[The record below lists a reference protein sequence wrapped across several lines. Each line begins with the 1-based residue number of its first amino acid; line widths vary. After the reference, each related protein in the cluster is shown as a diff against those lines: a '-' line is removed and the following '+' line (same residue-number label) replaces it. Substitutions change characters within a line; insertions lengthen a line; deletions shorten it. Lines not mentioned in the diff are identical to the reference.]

1 MIGNEKRVYGVVKPN
16 IESNLQENINKQ
28 VRKILEA

>member
-1 MIGNEKRVYGVVKPN
+1 VVKPN